1 MSEKKNIDRLF
12 QEKFKDFE
20 ENPPKFIWD
29 NIREELKEK
38 KKRRVIPIWLRLSGV
53 AAILVMGLLLGL
65 YFINTNGSNNNPVI
79 TGKGTTQPQ
88 GAPLKTLPTD
98 KSSGND
104 INAGDVYDRSERPTV
119 NSNVIVDAN
128 ANDTDINNAP
138 DNTDT
143 GESANKN
150 ASKGINSP
158 SINPSYNKNAIVQDN
173 NNKPNGTTTDAS
185 VQPNNTVVN
194 NKSFGN
200 KNTVKNSGVA
210 AANKNSKST
219 NANQQNNAVA
229 NNQRGTAK
237 NNAASGR
244 GSKFNINSSSAAQNN
259 SAVAYNSGTAS
270 GNKATGKVQDNS
282 NATQNGLTQNN
293 KAVANNST
301 SLKNNSAGT
310 DINKADGHHI
320 NNTGVATSGTD
331 KETVVKNSDVFNDPA
346 TAAIPSAT
354 INKDTPLA
362 ETAIAATDT
371 VKPENELD
379 KLLREKEAGK
389 KEEKDKALAENAK
402 TNKWNVKPQLAPV
415 FYNSL
420 SQGSPIDGQFAGNAK
435 SYENDLSYGVGVNYA
450 LNNRITIRSGVNTL
464 NLNYETQGVEFYA
477 SLNKSTTN
485 VAARTNANIVVQNQG
500 AAPNVTPNAFNE
512 NQMPSGTFNGSM
524 MQKTGYVEVPV
535 EMAYALLD
543 KKFGI
548 DIIGGVSTLFLNGNN
563 VSVVSTQGYATNV
576 GQAQN
581 LNSIHFSTNVG
592 VGFKYRFFKS
602 FEANFEPMF
611 KYQVNTFSRDAGN
624 FKPYFIGLYSGIS
637 FSF

>member
-20 ENPPKFIWD
+20 ENPPEVIWD
-29 NIREELKEK
+29 NIREELEEK
-38 KKRRVIPIWLRLSGV
+38 KKKRVIPIWIRLSGV
-53 AAILVMGLLLGL
+53 AAILVMGLLLRL
-65 YFINTNGSNNNPVI
+65 YFTNIENN
-79 TGKGTTQPQ
+79 GTTDNPMVIDNANGAQ
-88 GAPLKTLPTD
+88 GIPLKTLPTD
-98 KSSGND
+98 KLPKND
-104 INAGDVYDRSERPTV
+104 INTDDVYNRSKKPTL
-119 NSNVIVDAN
+119 NDNVVVDAN
-128 ANDTDINNAP
+128 ENNNGF
-138 DNTDT
+138 DNTKT
-143 GESANKN
+143 GKTVNAKNKHTKPFSTPSKN
-150 ASKGINSP
+150 AVVYNSKSNKANSTNSGSVTQP
-158 SINPSYNKNAIVQDN
+158 GNA
-173 NNKPNGTTTDAS
+173 
-185 VQPNNTVVN
+185 VVN
-194 NKSFGN
+194 NIALPDDNAAS
-200 KNTVKNSGVA
+200 KNNGIAT
-210 AANKNSKST
+210 
-219 NANQQNNAVA
+219 
-229 NNQRGTAK
+229 TAK
-237 NNAASGR
+237 NTLSNSG
-244 GSKFNINSSSAAQNN
+244 NQHN
-259 SAVAYNSGTAS
+259 SAVATNPFDTSKNNAKSNSGIKSDISDKATANSAVATNRTTSS
-270 GNKATGKVQDNS
+270 GNKATGKAQNNNGATLNNLTQKNNAIAGNAASTNNATGTINPAGKNNINDNNDNS
-282 NATQNGLTQNN
+282 NST
-293 KAVANNST
+293 AVA
-301 SLKNNSAGT
+301 AIG
-310 DINKADGHHI
+310 A
-320 NNTGVATSGTD
+320 D
-331 KETVVKNSDVFNDPA
+331 KEGQPLNNAA
-346 TAAIPSAT
+346 TPPVT
-354 INKDTPLA
+354 INKDIPLT

-371 VKPENELD
+371 VKPENELE

-389 KEEKDKALAENAK
+389 KEEKDKALADNAK

-450 LNNRITIRSGVNTL
+450 LTKKITIRSGVNTL

-477 SLNKSTTN
+477 SLSKSTTN

-500 AAPNVTPNAFNE
+500 TGYATPNAFFE
-512 NQMPSGTFNGSM
+512 NQMPAGTFNGSM

-563 VSVVSTQGYATNV
+563 VSVVSTQGYTTNV

-611 KYQVNTFSRDAGN
+611 KYQVNTFSRDSGN